1 MFEDSFSEMHVYPVR
16 MLLAVGTL
24 VILSIIASVL

>member
-1 MFEDSFSEMHVYPVR
+1 MFEDSFSEMSVYPVR
-16 MLLAVGTL
+16 MLLAVGGL